1 MKLRSFIACG
11 LMAAAVS
18 AGETSHYTAHEWGTF
33 TSVQGSDGQPIPWNP
48 FTESDLPNF
57 VHTRRKPADGPAV
70 RAQAV
75 NLRMLMSKETTH
87 WFQRMETPVIYFH
100 SAKPLRLTA
109 TVELPN
115 GLITE
120 WYPAATAYGPV
131 FGVTNLLPEAS
142 QSFATWTDLE
152 ILPRDAASNG
162 TIPNPPKE
170 SAASHYYAARNAQS
184 NPVRTTRGVGLT
196 TAGRGESE
204 HFVFYRGVADFT
216 SPLKVSNPGQELLLE
231 NTGRHDLASLF
242 VWEAR
247 GNKASLTPIP
257 SLAVGTVHHAEQDP
271 NRLTGDRSTL
281 TRQFKDRLQTAL
293 VADGLNADEASAMI
307 QTWADSWFDEDG
319 TRVLYLVPR
328 AFTDS
333 VLPLTLQPAPTTL
346 ARVFVGRAELIP
358 ADLERRAES
367 LAERFHKSGDKSAAQ
382 ELGKL
387 VVPRFADSLL
397 NRLHSRDLAA
407 SENWLSFEPSLEPI
421 EKRREA
427 ATVKRNERF
436 SALRAAVFPKQPS
449 ESASLPAAGSIFS
462 TAATATP

>member
-18 AGETSHYTAHEWGTF
+18 AADTSHYTAHEWGTF
-33 TSVQGSDGQPIPWNP
+33 TSVQGSDGQPIRWNP

-70 RAQAV
+70 RAQAL
-75 NLRMLMSKETTH
+75 NLGMLMMKQSTH

-100 SAKPLRLTA
+100 SEKPLRLTA
-109 TVELPN
+109 TVGFPS

-120 WYPAATAYGPV
+120 WYPSVSSFGPV
-131 FGVTNLLPEAS
+131 YGVTNLLPEAS

-152 ILPRDAASNG
+152 ILPRDAALTG
-162 TIPNPPKE
+162 TLPNPPKE

-184 NPVRTTRGVGLT
+184 NPVRTTRGVGLST
-196 TAGRGESE
+196 DGRGESE
-204 HFVFYRGVADFT
+204 QFLFYRGVADFT
-216 SPLKVSNPGQELLLE
+216 SPLKVSNPGEEILVE
-231 NTGRHDLASLF
+231 NTGRHALAGLF
-242 VWEAR
+242 VWEAQ
-247 GNKASLTPIP
+247 GSKASLTPIP
-257 SLAVGTVHHAEQDP
+257 SLAVGAVHHAEQDP
-271 NRLTGDRSTL
+271 NRVTGDRSTL

-293 VADGLNADEASAMI
+293 VTDGLNSDEAAAMI

-333 VLPLTLQPAPTTL
+333 VLPLTLQPAPAQL

-358 ADLERRAES
+358 VDLERRAES
-367 LAERFHKSGDKSAAQ
+367 LAERFHKSGDTLAAQ

-397 NRLHSRDLAA
+397 NRLHSRELAA

-427 ATVKRNERF
+427 ATAKRHERF
-436 SALRAAVFPKQPS
+436 NALRAAAFPKPAA
-449 ESASLPAAGSIFS
+449 ESASLPTAGSIFS
-462 TAATATP
+462 TAATTTP